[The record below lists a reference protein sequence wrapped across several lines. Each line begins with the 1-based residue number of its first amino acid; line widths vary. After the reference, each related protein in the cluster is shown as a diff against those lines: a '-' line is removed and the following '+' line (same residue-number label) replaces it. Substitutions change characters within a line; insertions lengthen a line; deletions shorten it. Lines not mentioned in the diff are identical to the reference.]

1 MELLLRE
8 AIVVREFVCFVVDG
22 LNRDGRQLYAKLLS
36 KVHRFVLQLWERR
49 VMSAEC
55 SVRGLHFGNLPS
67 GFASTVHPS
76 LRHWTAI
83 FSFVVNS
90 VRFHLKRSNE
100 WALLISEPTRTQART
115 HTHTHARENQKLEK
129 SEKQNTKGFVERA
142 VRAKRVMA
150 TD

>member
-1 MELLLRE
+1 M
-8 AIVVREFVCFVVDG
+8 VREFVCFVVDG
-22 LNRDGRQLYAKLLS
+22 LNRDGQQLYAKLLS

-90 VRFHLKRSNE
+90 IRFHLKRSNE
-100 WALLISEPTRTQART
+100 WALLISEPTRTQARTHT